1 MLVNLGTYRAKSI
14 KDYLVKKGISS
25 ERLTT
30 DRSDQPAAPGLSML
44 SLLRIESRIIITSNW
59 N

>member
-30 DRSDQPAAPGLSML
+30 LDAGPDQPAAPGLSML
-44 SLLRIESRIIITSNW
+44 SLAKNEE
-59 N
+59 